1 METNFGVGGHNQSGV
16 RYIFSQCYTS
26 YFLTMFA
33 HLWWFWG
40 KGFGVAVLDW
50 VFGVGIFN

>member
-26 YFLTMFA
+26 YFLPMFA

-40 KGFGVAVLDW
+40 WGFEVAVLDW